1 MPESDQEVF
10 EHFRS
15 DYPPNDR
22 REIAFLAYARFAQDK
37 YDWVNHELARRGG
50 QPPTEEEVTTWIAA
64 LPNSRL
70 AEFHRGAAELF
81 QAAAEEYMKPRIE
94 EERAKAV
101 EQSILLRVEQ
111 ATSFRRTFLPNLFIG
126 VVASFAFA
134 VIVLVGTAIY
144 RGDPSILALFKEPST
159 QTQPGTAPATR

>member
-15 DYPPNDR
+15 DYPNSR
-22 REIAFLAYARFAQDK
+22 REIALLAYARYAQDK
-37 YDWVNHELARRGG
+37 YDWVNHELARRDG
-50 QPPTEEEVTTWIAA
+50 QPPTDEEVTVWIAG

-70 AEFHRGAAELF
+70 AEIHRGAAELF

-101 EQSILLRVEQ
+101 EQSILRRVER
-111 ATSFRRTFLPNLFIG
+111 ATSFWRTFFPNLFIG
-126 VVASFAFA
+126 VVASFVFA
-134 VIVLVGTAIY
+134 AIVLVSAAIY
-144 RGDPSILALFKEPST
+144 HRDPSPFALFKES
-159 QTQPGTAPATR
+159 QTQPGTAPAAR